1 MSVYI
6 IKNMSIKT
14 RNILCRLLTALFLIF
29 YYQLTSAYDF
39 FAPRQAVL
47 SRPLHLN
54 WSIEINGLTN
64 LTPAVG
70 GGKAYIALDGGG
82 IMALDTVDGSF
93 SWRSDIGG
101 AVSAA
106 PIADTK

>member
-1 MSVYI
+1 MV
-6 IKNMSIKT
+6 IKT
-14 RNILCRLLTALFLIF
+14 KNILCKLLIALFLIF
-29 YYQLTSAYDF
+29 YYQLASAYEF

-54 WSIEINGLTN
+54 WSVEMNGLAN

-70 GGKAYIALDGGG
+70 GGKAYIALDGGS

-93 SWRSDIGG
+93 SWRSDLGG
-101 AVSAA
+101 TVSAA
-106 PIADTK
+106 PIADTKGVY